1 VKFISDSSPSSN
13 YNSIIDAWGSVRG
26 LREMAKVAIE
36 VLLVANPIA
45 RIRAGNWGHG
55 VRCKNQQL
63 KYV

>member
-1 VKFISDSSPSSN
+1 
-13 YNSIIDAWGSVRG
+13 
-26 LREMAKVAIE
+26 MAKVAIE

-55 VRCKNQQL
+55 ARCKNQQI